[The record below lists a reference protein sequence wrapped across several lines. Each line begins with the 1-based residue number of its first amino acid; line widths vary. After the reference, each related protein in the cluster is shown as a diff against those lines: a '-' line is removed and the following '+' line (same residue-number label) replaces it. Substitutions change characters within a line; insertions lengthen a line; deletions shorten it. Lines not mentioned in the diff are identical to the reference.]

1 MSLVTAV
8 GLVGLGIAALLT
20 AFRLIRSGGSLANL
34 IVALDTLLIIAVS
47 TIAVLAV
54 RTGET
59 AFISVLLVVAL
70 VAFVGTVTV
79 ARFIERRGG

>member
-1 MSLVTAV
+1 MSAVTAV
-8 GLVGLGIAALLT
+8 CLVGLGIAALLT
-20 AFRLIRSGGSLANL
+20 TFRLIRPGGSLANR

-59 AFISVLLVVAL
+59 AFIPVLLVVAL